1 MDKICE
7 AKIQPYIDKSYAELA
22 DYVHAFDQKMMMKR
36 EALADKGIWTAKK
49 RYILRVH
56 NNEGVQYAKP
66 KLKVMGLE
74 MIKSST
80 PSACKEKLWEAIE
93 IIFNKD
99 EDSII
104 SFIENFRDEFKKN
117 DPVNIAFPRGVNGL
131 AKFADKTTIYG
142 KACPIHVRGSLI
154 HNHMIRKLKLEK
166 KYELIKEGEKI
177 KFIYLKEP
185 NHVQSNIISFV
196 NSIPKEFE
204 LEKYIDYD
212 TQYDKSFVEPL
223 KIILDS
229 IGWKTEHVSSLAE
242 FFV

>member
-1 MDKICE
+1 
-7 AKIQPYIDKSYAELA
+7 
-22 DYVHAFDQKMMMKR
+22 
-36 EALADKGIWTAKK
+36 
-49 RYILRVH
+49 
-56 NNEGVQYAKP
+56 
-66 KLKVMGLE
+66 
-74 MIKSST
+74 
-80 PSACKEKLWEAIE
+80 
-93 IIFNKD
+93 
-99 EDSII
+99 
-104 SFIENFRDEFKKN
+104 
-117 DPVNIAFPRGVNGL
+117 
-131 AKFADKTTIYG
+131 
-142 KACPIHVRGSLI
+142 
-154 HNHMIRKLKLEK
+154 MIRKLKLEK